1 MKEPGDLMKDAFG
14 EFDPKYYTEY
24 LKNKYMEIYK

>member
-14 EFDPKYYTEY
+14 EFDVSHYIEY
-24 LKNKYMEIYK
+24 LKDKYTAIYK